1 MPFPSDSDPDLVVEN
16 LINDEFDRQI
26 SGLQLIASENF
37 TSPAVMR
44 AVGSV
49 LTLTNCIGF
58 ALSIVSIE
66 LFTSLAQEH
75 QLSSLLPWL
84 GIGPLL
90 GVLAMRPLLGKQF
103 SGRP

>member
-1 MPFPSDSDPDLVVEN
+1 
-16 LINDEFDRQI
+16 
-26 SGLQLIASENF
+26 
-37 TSPAVMR
+37 
-44 AVGSV
+44 
-49 LTLTNCIGF
+49 LTNCIGF

-90 GVLAMRPLLGKQF
+90 GVLAMRPLLGKQL